1 MSANR
6 ELIVCL
12 QGRELKECGNR
23 VFVNGALEFAHPEV
37 CTINICYLSY
47 TCVPNQ

>member
-1 MSANR
+1 MLKTKIWYLFMSANR

-37 CTINICYLSY
+37 CTTSAI
-47 TCVPNQ
+47 